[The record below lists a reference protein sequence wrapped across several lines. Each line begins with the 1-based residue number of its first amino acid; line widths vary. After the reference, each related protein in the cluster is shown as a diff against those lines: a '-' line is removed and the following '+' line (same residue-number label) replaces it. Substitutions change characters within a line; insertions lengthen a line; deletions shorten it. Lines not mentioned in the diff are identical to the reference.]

1 MAASN
6 LAAKRTR
13 WETAL
18 IDRLGMQEGKPK
30 ATLVTHFYESV
41 LKERGASLSIFFNFL
56 EASSN
61 NKPKEKKWYLP

>member
-1 MAASN
+1 M
-6 LAAKRTR
+6 
-13 WETAL
+13 